1 MQIMNVSIISPE
13 EEIYNGSAEMVV
25 VPGEDGDFAAMYD
38 HAPLITYL
46 RPGKLE
52 IIEDEQKN
60 KLAFFVKGG
69 FVKVKDNQC
78 IVMVDYIKNIKDI
91 DVSANENEI
100 GSLQSKLVSENN
112 EGIKEGISKN
122 IELLETELNCLK
134 NNLF

>member
-1 MQIMNVSIISPE
+1 MQTMNVSIISPE
-13 EEIYNGSAEMVV
+13 EEIYKGSAEMIV
-25 VPGEDGDFAAMYD
+25 VPGEDGDFAAMFE

-134 NNLF
+134 NN

>member
-100 GSLQSKLVSENN
+100 VSLRSKLVSEIS
-112 EGIKEGISKN
+112 ESIKEGISES
-122 IELLETELNCLK
+122 IELLETELSCLK
-134 NNLF
+134 DN

>member
-1 MQIMNVSIISPE
+1 MNVSIISPE

-134 NNLF
+134 NN

>member
-1 MQIMNVSIISPE
+1 MRV
-13 EEIYNGSAEMVV
+13 
-25 VPGEDGDFAAMYD
+25 GEDRDFAAMYD

-52 IIEDEQKN
+52 IIEEEQKN

-100 GSLQSKLVSENN
+100 GSLRSKLVSENN
-112 EGIKEGISKN
+112 EGIKEGISEN
-122 IELLETELNCLK
+122 IELHLHRI
-134 NNLF
+134 